1 MQSITE
7 LVKCFRRPD
16 MQVLLKA
23 RAVAKNVKEVSCIC
37 RGELKELKIN
47 FNAT

>member
-23 RAVAKNVKEVSCIC
+23 RAVAKKEVSCIC